1 MSENQE
7 NNTQEQEL
15 DLNQLMLVRREKLDK
30 LKQDGKDPYEITKFN
45 RTHTSKQIMDNYDE
59 LEGKDVT
66 VAGRIMAKR
75 IMGKASFCHIQDSEG
90 KIQSYVSINELGE
103 EEKVEK
109 NDSIF
114 EEIAELGGPKIENLE
129 QFFGNIQEIAQ
140 LDPKFLRL
148 PLDEPML
155 EINANTRKINIDS
168 TDFKANGI
176 SVQGDHLAETV
187 FFKIDRYFDY
197 IDLTYCKENNIKLG
211 IATSNSRDLAE
222 GLLMNTGVWQY
233 LDAVW
238 TSDEAKAGKPAP
250 DVYLKVAESLGVKPE
265 RCLVFEDVPN
275 GILAGINAGMKVC
288 AVEDPFSNPQIERKK
303 ELADYYIQDYD
314 DIKNNTYEVL

>member
-1 MSENQE
+1 MLTNIDAVIFDIDGTLVDSMHVWTDIDDIFLEKYHLEEPENFHEGMEGKSYSETAQYFLDLFPE
-7 NNTQEQEL
+7 LPHTKQEL
-15 DLNQLMLVRREKLDK
+15 EDEWHEMAFEIYTKELQLKK
-30 LKQDGKDPYEITKFN
+30 GA
-45 RTHTSKQIMDNYDE
+45 YDFIVDMH
-59 LEGKDVT
+59 K
-66 VAGRIMAKR
+66 AG
-75 IMGKASFCHIQDSEG
+75 
-90 KIQSYVSINELGE
+90 
-103 EEKVEK
+103 
-109 NDSIF
+109 
-114 EEIAELGGPKIENLE
+114 
-129 QFFGNIQEIAQ
+129 
-140 LDPKFLRL
+140 
-148 PLDEPML
+148 
-155 EINANTRKINIDS
+155 
-168 TDFKANGI
+168 
-176 SVQGDHLAETV
+176 
-187 FFKIDRYFDY
+187 
-197 IDLTYCKENNIKLG
+197 IKLG

-288 AVEDPFSNPQIERKK
+288 AVEDPFSKPQEERKK

>member
-1 MSENQE
+1 MLKDIDAIIFDIDGTLVDSMHVWTDIDDIFLEKYHLEEPENFHEGMEGKSYSETAQYFLDLFPE
-7 NNTQEQEL
+7 LPHTKQEL
-15 DLNQLMLVRREKLDK
+15 EDEWHEMAFEIYTKELQLKK
-30 LKQDGKDPYEITKFN
+30 GA
-45 RTHTSKQIMDNYDE
+45 YDFIVDMH
-59 LEGKDVT
+59 K
-66 VAGRIMAKR
+66 AG
-75 IMGKASFCHIQDSEG
+75 
-90 KIQSYVSINELGE
+90 
-103 EEKVEK
+103 
-109 NDSIF
+109 
-114 EEIAELGGPKIENLE
+114 
-129 QFFGNIQEIAQ
+129 
-140 LDPKFLRL
+140 
-148 PLDEPML
+148 
-155 EINANTRKINIDS
+155 
-168 TDFKANGI
+168 
-176 SVQGDHLAETV
+176 
-187 FFKIDRYFDY
+187 
-197 IDLTYCKENNIKLG
+197 IKLG

-288 AVEDPFSNPQIERKK
+288 AVEDPFSKPQEERKK

>member
-1 MSENQE
+1 MLTNIDAVIFDIDGTLVDSMHVWTDIDDIFLEKYHLEEPENFHEGMEGKSYSETAQYFLDLFPKLPH
-7 NNTQEQEL
+7 TKQEL
-15 DLNQLMLVRREKLDK
+15 EDEWHEMAFEIYTKELQLKK
-30 LKQDGKDPYEITKFN
+30 GA
-45 RTHTSKQIMDNYDE
+45 YDFIVDMH
-59 LEGKDVT
+59 K
-66 VAGRIMAKR
+66 AG
-75 IMGKASFCHIQDSEG
+75 
-90 KIQSYVSINELGE
+90 
-103 EEKVEK
+103 
-109 NDSIF
+109 
-114 EEIAELGGPKIENLE
+114 
-129 QFFGNIQEIAQ
+129 
-140 LDPKFLRL
+140 
-148 PLDEPML
+148 
-155 EINANTRKINIDS
+155 
-168 TDFKANGI
+168 
-176 SVQGDHLAETV
+176 
-187 FFKIDRYFDY
+187 
-197 IDLTYCKENNIKLG
+197 IKLG

-288 AVEDPFSNPQIERKK
+288 AVEDPFSKPQEERKK